1 MGEQQQDNLSCLRY
15 LRAGVGV
22 GELQA
27 SKAAV
32 LQGLDISLIQHS

>member
-1 MGEQQQDNLSCLRY
+1 MREQQQDNLSCLRY
-15 LRAGVGV
+15 LRAGV